1 MNSENSPPQ
10 SEQTS
15 IITDS
20 DALYKSMIYSVNS
33 RMTAKGEV
41 VMPCVPSMLDHYMQ
55 WLEKLFLMLGR
66 PMPFEVQEGL
76 KTLLAQHLED
86 GFKAARYAEVVFR
99 YEPSEKSTFGVAC
112 TIGTRV
118 KSIAD
123 EYSKWVETREPP
135 LFGANPDA
143 KVMAIA
149 SSLDEPEKSPILDVG
164 AGTGRNTIPLAKLGY
179 PVDALEVT
187 PAFALQIREA
197 AEAEKL
203 PVTVIEG
210 DVLDPEVA
218 LQKDKYKLALIVEVL
233 SDLRS
238 VEQLRLLLEKI
249 SDLVSSGGMLLFNI
263 FLAVD
268 GYEPDIVAKEVSQ
281 VMICSLFTRTEL
293 LAAIDGLPLELL
305 SDESVYEYE
314 RDRLPAEAWP
324 PVSWFANWV
333 TGRNVFPLEDGQ
345 PPIEL
350 RWIVCRKL

>member
-1 MNSENSPPQ
+1 MDSENSPPQ
-10 SEQTS
+10 NEQTS
-15 IITDS
+15 VITDR
-20 DALYKSMIYSVNS
+20 DTLYKSMIYSVNS
-33 RMTAKGEV
+33 RMAAKGEV
-41 VMPCVPSMLDHYMQ
+41 VMPCVPSMLDHYIQ

-66 PMPFEVQEGL
+66 PMPVEVQEGL

-86 GFKAARYAEVVFR
+86 GFRAARYAEVVFR

-149 SSLDEPEKSPILDVG
+149 SSLDEPQKSPILDIG
-164 AGTGRNTIPLAKLGY
+164 AGTGRNTIPLARLGY

-187 PAFALQIREA
+187 PVFASQIREA
-197 AEAEKL
+197 ALSEKL

-218 LQKDKYKLALIVEVL
+218 MQKGKYRLAIVVEVI

-249 SDLVSSGGMLLFNI
+249 CDLISSGGLLLFNI

-268 GYEPDIVAKEVSQ
+268 GYEPDVVARQVSQ

-293 LAAIDGLPLELL
+293 RAAMEGLPIELI
-305 SDESVYEYE
+305 SDEAVYEYE

-324 PVSWFANWV
+324 PVSWFDNWV
-333 TGRNVFPLEDGQ
+333 TGRNVFPLENGQ

-350 RWIVCRKL
+350 RWILCRKL